1 MKPTATPY
9 SSRAMLPV
17 ALHLSGCAVLVV
29 GGGAVA
35 LRRVRTLLEVGAHV
49 RIVAPQVLPEL
60 KALIGSR
67 DIGYLERTFRPDDVQ
82 GAWVVFAH
90 TNSAPLNQEIAE
102 LCESA
107 QIFCAVGAEPQRSR
121 LWMMAH
127 QKVNAETMVAVSS
140 FGNPKRS
147 QKILAKLTR
156 WFALPEHEDL

>member
-9 SSRAMLPV
+9 SSRAILPV
-17 ALHLSGCAVLVV
+17 ALHLSGRAVLVV

-35 LRRVRTLLEVGAHV
+35 LRRVHSLLDVGAHV
-49 RIVAPQVLPEL
+49 RLVAPQVLSEL
-60 KALIGSR
+60 KALIDSR
-67 DIGYLERTFRPDDVQ
+67 GIEYLERSFQPADVQ
-82 GAWVVFAH
+82 GAWVVFVH
-90 TNSAPLNQEIAE
+90 TDSAPVNDEIAE

-107 QIFCAVGAEPQRSR
+107 QIFCAVGAQPQRSS

-127 QKVNAETMVAVSS
+127 QKVTAETMVAVSS

-156 WFALPEHEDL
+156 WFAQAESEDL